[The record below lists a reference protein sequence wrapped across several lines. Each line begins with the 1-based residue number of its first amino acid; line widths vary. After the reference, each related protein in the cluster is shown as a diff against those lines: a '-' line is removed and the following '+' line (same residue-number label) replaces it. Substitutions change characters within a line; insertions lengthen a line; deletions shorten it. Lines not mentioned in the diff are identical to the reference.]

1 MSIEMTIYQP
11 WGGLGDNLAHSIIPE
26 LCKATG
32 NKCYLSKHNAHR
44 NQQIYDLV
52 WGLNPFLEKEQK
64 DSKDLS
70 WLDKCGIFE
79 NLSFY
84 LNIKILLL
92 SILIV
97 YQWGMIEIF

>member
-1 MSIEMTIYQP
+1 MTIYQP

-52 WGLNPFLEKEQK
+52 WGLNPFLEKEQM

-70 WLDKCGIFE
+70 WLDNIRKFTTH
-79 NLSFY
+79 LSFY
-84 LNIKILLL
+84 LNIKILPL
-92 SILIV
+92 STLIV
-97 YQWGMIEIF
+97 YQWGIIEIF